1 MNGFN
6 ISNPITVAVLPMSG
20 PITRQLPTR
29 RRRLSPMQTANV
41 NIPMDFADDI
51 VENTE
56 TFVVMLS
63 SSDSGV
69 TVDSSSNTT
78 INVEDNDGEYRT
90 ANY

>member
-20 PITRQLPTR
+20 PITRLPTR
-29 RRRLSPMQTANV
+29 GRRLSPMQTANV

-69 TVDSSSNTT
+69 TVDSLSNTT

>member
-1 MNGFN
+1 
-6 ISNPITVAVLPMSG
+6 
-20 PITRQLPTR
+20 
-29 RRRLSPMQTANV
+29 MQTANV

-69 TVDSSSNTT
+69 TVDPPSNTT
-78 INVEDNDGEYRT
+78 INVEDNDGEYIT